1 MGHLIIGFDA
11 SPIYGNKTGVE
22 YYALRLYS
30 TLKSELG
37 KSGEIIAFSKEPIAE
52 IPEAVILKS
61 DLPLFLW
68 RQIVLPRELKRRNVT
83 SLHSPV
89 TAIPLFTHCPSI
101 ATVHDVSYRIA
112 DKGIS
117 RNSKLTQILTCA
129 LAMRMAR
136 FIVAVSETT
145 AGRVKR
151 FHPRQAAKVRTVLS
165 GALANF
171 RESPSSSAS
180 LLNIAEPYLLQLGR
194 IDFRK
199 NPLASLEAFRHSGI
213 YKTHSLIFIGSSG
226 NATAAVK
233 KYLADHSELAD
244 RVILTGYLPEDTVH
258 SLVKKADALLYPS
271 EDEGFGHPP
280 FEAIAAGTLPIV
292 SDIPVFRELLSN
304 AAVFVDGPDS
314 FANAL
319 RHLAGHML
327 PMETISAA
335 GQTRLRSLQWS
346 AAAGRIIEL
355 HKEATGL

>member
-1 MGHLIIGFDA
+1 MGPLIIGFDA

-129 LAMRMAR
+129 LAVRMAR
-136 FIVAVSETT
+136 FIVPFRTIKLPALPVCSVNLQIQV
-145 AGRVKR
+145 ASRNLRPYIRVW
-151 FHPRQAAKVRTVLS
+151 FTSRTLHRT
-165 GALANF
+165 GGYN
-171 RESPSSSAS
+171 
-180 LLNIAEPYLLQLGR
+180 
-194 IDFRK
+194 
-199 NPLASLEAFRHSGI
+199 
-213 YKTHSLIFIGSSG
+213 
-226 NATAAVK
+226 
-233 KYLADHSELAD
+233 D
-244 RVILTGYLPEDTVH
+244 R
-258 SLVKKADALLYPS
+258 
-271 EDEGFGHPP
+271 
-280 FEAIAAGTLPIV
+280 
-292 SDIPVFRELLSN
+292 R
-304 AAVFVDGPDS
+304 
-314 FANAL
+314 
-319 RHLAGHML
+319 
-327 PMETISAA
+327 
-335 GQTRLRSLQWS
+335 
-346 AAAGRIIEL
+346 
-355 HKEATGL
+355 